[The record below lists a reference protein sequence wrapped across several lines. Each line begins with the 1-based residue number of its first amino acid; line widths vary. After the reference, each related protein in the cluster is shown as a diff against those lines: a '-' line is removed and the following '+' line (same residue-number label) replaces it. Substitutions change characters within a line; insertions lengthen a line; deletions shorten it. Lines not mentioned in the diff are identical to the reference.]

1 MKKSFGVPEQSGV
14 LKQSNVALG
23 IFGGHK
29 SVAIENLQEC
39 AQNPVI
45 G

>member
-14 LKQSNVALG
+14 LKQSNVVALG

-29 SVAIENLQEC
+29 SVAN
-39 AQNPVI
+39 
-45 G
+45 